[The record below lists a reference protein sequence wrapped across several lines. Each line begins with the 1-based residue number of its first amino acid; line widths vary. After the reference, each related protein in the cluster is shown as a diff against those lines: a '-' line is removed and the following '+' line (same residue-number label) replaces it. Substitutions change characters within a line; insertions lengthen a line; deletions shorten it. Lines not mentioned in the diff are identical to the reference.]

1 MSDHKVGTRE
11 PALANAVFDLPTQ
24 FESLLDTIWRCER
37 IWALEDRIAASAPER
52 DGAASASEPKV
63 RSFGMNH
70 YLEEP
75 AWERLKDIQREME
88 NSRLLAQGA
97 LPTLLSYVG
106 RLWRFVSGRMANK
119 SAIED
124 RVKTVVDQAG
134 SRAAW

>member
-1 MSDHKVGTRE
+1 
-11 PALANAVFDLPTQ
+11 
-24 FESLLDTIWRCER
+24 
-37 IWALEDRIAASAPER
+37 
-52 DGAASASEPKV
+52 
-63 RSFGMNH
+63 MNH